1 MKLNATFLLMIGVVL
16 VGANAFVLSPILP
29 EVAASLHT
37 TPAHVTRATASFG
50 AATALSALILAAQ
63 IDRQGVRRSLAV
75 SAAVLALAQVFS
87 LFAQGW
93 LGLAMAQALAG
104 AAVGVMLPAIYAAT
118 TATARPGQETAR
130 LGRVLTGWALSL
142 VLAVPVS
149 AWMTEHLGWRPVY
162 GILATISGLV
172 SIGMWHSLPKGMSKG
187 VAKALPIR
195 HGPLHALRL
204 PGVPFI
210 LGLSLMYMTAFYG
223 TYAYFGEGIRSALN
237 LSASG
242 AGFYVLV
249 YGLGFGVAGL
259 CAGRVRIPNGRGYM
273 VALFSL
279 IALTYLAWRYSIGH
293 AGLAML
299 NIALWGF
306 FNQFALNAMILA
318 LNKRAPDA
326 RGAVMGLNS
335 AVTYSAVF
343 AGPLLMGLL
352 YPGYGFRGVATL
364 AAACVGLAALALAL
378 RPRRHFTPSS

>member
-1 MKLNATFLLMIGVVL
+1 MMKLNATFLLMIGVVL

-87 LFAQGW
+87 LLAQSW

-118 TATARPGQETAR
+118 TATAPPGQETAR

-149 AWMTEHLGWRPVY
+149 AWMTEHMGWRPVY
-162 GILATISGLV
+162 GILAMISGLV
-172 SIGMWHSLPKGMSKG
+172 SIGMWHSLPKGM
-187 VAKALPIR
+187 AKALLR
-195 HGPLHALRL
+195 RSGPLHALRL

-223 TYAYFGEGIRSALN
+223 TYAYFGEGIRGALN

-242 AGFYVLV
+242 AGFYVLI

-259 CAGRVRIPNGRGYM
+259 CAGRLPIPNGRGYM

-318 LNKRAPDA
+318 LNKRAQDA

-343 AGPLLMGLL
+343 AGPLLMGLI
-352 YPGYGFRGVATL
+352 YPGFGFRGVATL
-364 AAACVGLAALALAL
+364 AAACVALAALALAL
-378 RPRRHFTPSS
+378 RPRRHFTSSS